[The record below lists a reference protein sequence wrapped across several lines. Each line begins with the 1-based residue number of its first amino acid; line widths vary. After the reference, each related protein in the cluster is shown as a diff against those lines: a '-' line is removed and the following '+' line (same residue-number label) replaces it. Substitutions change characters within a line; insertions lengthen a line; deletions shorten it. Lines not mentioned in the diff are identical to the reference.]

1 MKDFLLVFSI
11 FIILSSL
18 ISSLTIKKD
27 LNGYYYFA
35 AVLMTI
41 SLFITK
47 VPTLISD
54 INTDTQTSVET
65 ENNYWDSIIEITKT
79 NIETD
84 ICSLCDA
91 KNVIVTLDS
100 DTMMISSVSVY
111 GASNISHAY
120 EVLHEKYGIEREDVV
135 FDR

>member
-1 MKDFLLVFSI
+1 MKDFLLIFSV

-18 ISSLTIKKD
+18 ISSLTLKKD

-41 SLFITK
+41 SLLVTK
-47 VPTLISD
+47 MPAQISD
-54 INTDTQTSVET
+54 IRSDIPQQLET

-79 NIETD
+79 SIETD
-84 ICSLCDA
+84 ICILCDA
-91 KNVIVTLDS
+91 ERAIVTLDADS
-100 DTMMISSVSVY
+100 MMISFVSVY
-111 GASNISHAY
+111 GADNISHAY
-120 EVLHEKYGIEREDVV
+120 EVLHEKYGLEREDVV